1 MVSSPKTEDSFEDWG
16 VRNLGRTLYDL
27 CFGIYS
33 ERVWGLPTSQIS
45 SKQAQRVAKLN
56 LKNIILRTLGIK
68 ADPATYFTKYMY
80 PRKGISVLFEN
91 MANAVRAS
99 GNRILLNST
108 VVRLEREGDRIG
120 RVVYKRDGKD
130 EALECDGV
138 ISTLPPPMLVDLI
151 QPSLPPSVIAHAK
164 KLRY

>member
-1 MVSSPKTEDSFEDWG
+1 MATLKSFFAPAKKEDSFEEWG

-68 ADPATYFTKYMY
+68 ADPATYFTKYFY
-80 PRKGISVLFEN
+80 PRKGISRST
-91 MANAVRAS
+91 RAWRRKC
-99 GNRILLNST
+99 G
-108 VVRLEREGDRIG
+108 G
-120 RVVYKRDGKD
+120 RQHGAAELAGGARRARRRQGLARGLQDGRG
-130 EALECDGV
+130 EQTIECD
-138 ISTLPPPMLVDLI
+138 ICCRRCRCRRSST
-151 QPSLPPSVIAHAK
+151 
-164 KLRY
+164 